1 MRINIA
7 LLIIILKI
15 SKIFMVYSFM
25 KRPFQINNNK
35 SNLGNSKKDDKKGS
49 LKLMD
54 KIRSNKDVRLP
65 AILEVPVEGEI
76 KWEEGEIP
84 WELLDND
91 NSTISSKSSI
101 NGSSPLD
108 PSNIAFLFI

>member
-15 SKIFMVYSFM
+15 TKISMVCSFI
-25 KRPFQINNNK
+25 KRPFQVNNK
-35 SNLGNSKKDDKKGS
+35 PNMGNSKKDDKKWG

-65 AILEVPVEGEI
+65 AILEVPTEVEI

-91 NSTISSKSSI
+91 NSTVSGKSSI
-101 NGSSPLD
+101 NGSLPLD